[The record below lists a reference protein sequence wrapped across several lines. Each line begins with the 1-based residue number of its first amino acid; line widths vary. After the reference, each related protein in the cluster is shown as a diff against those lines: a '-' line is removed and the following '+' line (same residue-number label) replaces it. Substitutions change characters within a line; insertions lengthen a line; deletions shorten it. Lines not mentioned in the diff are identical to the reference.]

1 MRTAAYARYSSDM
14 QSQASLEDQ
23 LRNCR
28 TYCDRNG
35 WPHPIVFT
43 DAAMS
48 GARDDRPGY
57 QSLLAAA
64 AERRFDVL
72 LVDDLSRLSRDKDH
86 TGTAIKRMVFAGVRV
101 ISISDG
107 CDTARPSHKADIG
120 FRGLMSELYLDDL
133 RDKTHRGLTGRALKG
148 FSAGGL
154 PYGYVVTSTGERAI
168 CEPQAEIV
176 RRIYDEYA
184 AGKSSREIA
193 SRLNANDIKSAR
205 NKMWATS
212 AIFGDTRR
220 GIGILANPI
229 YVGRQIWNRSKWIK
243 HPDTGHR
250 IRRERPSSEWIT
262 AEHPELAIV
271 SQAAWDRVQTRM
283 RSQRHIV
290 VAERASGP
298 GRTPRH
304 LLSGLLRCGECGGPM
319 VIVDYYRYGCAT
331 AKDRGDAACTNRL
344 RVPKKTIE
352 PVLLETIKR
361 DLLSDAAFD
370 RHQRKFAELMR
381 RRIPDTDRAAAR
393 LRDAERVRENLLTAI
408 KAGVLTSTTR
418 SALVSAE
425 TDVEAATVE
434 LRTARAHQPA
444 QMVPRARETWRRMV
458 DALEDIRDMPAAR
471 AAIRDLLGDRIVL
484 RESDEELVAE
494 IASKSE
500 ISMVAGAGSVLYL
513 TEPFRITIP
522 RK

>member
-1 MRTAAYARYSSDM
+1 
-14 QSQASLEDQ
+14 
-23 LRNCR
+23 
-28 TYCDRNG
+28 
-35 WPHPIVFT
+35 
-43 DAAMS
+43 
-48 GARDDRPGY
+48 
-57 QSLLAAA
+57 
-64 AERRFDVL
+64 
-72 LVDDLSRLSRDKDH
+72 
-86 TGTAIKRMVFAGVRV
+86 
-101 ISISDG
+101 
-107 CDTARPSHKADIG
+107 
-120 FRGLMSELYLDDL
+120 
-133 RDKTHRGLTGRALKG
+133 
-148 FSAGGL
+148 
-154 PYGYVVTSTGERAI
+154 
-168 CEPQAEIV
+168 
-176 RRIYDEYA
+176 
-184 AGKSSREIA
+184 
-193 SRLNANDIKSAR
+193 
-205 NKMWATS
+205 
-212 AIFGDTRR
+212 
-220 GIGILANPI
+220 
-229 YVGRQIWNRSKWIK
+229 
-243 HPDTGHR
+243 
-250 IRRERPSSEWIT
+250 
-262 AEHPELAIV
+262 
-271 SQAAWDRVQTRM
+271 
-283 RSQRHIV
+283 
-290 VAERASGP
+290 
-298 GRTPRH
+298 
-304 LLSGLLRCGECGGPM
+304 M